1 MKRFKN
7 PWDLEAV
14 MAHLCA
20 VDFILPC
27 LKGGETPKQKL
38 TNQSA
43 GELRGPR
50 LPSRGAL
57 VFFGSGKDLTET
69 LRQVEYGRIPP
80 GSEESKLGME
90 KTFLGIT
97 SLRTRRA
104 DCGTHSPF
112 AQRATGAK
120 RPAALFS

>member
-1 MKRFKN
+1 MF
-7 PWDLEAV
+7 
-14 MAHLCA
+14 
-20 VDFILPC
+20 
-27 LKGGETPKQKL
+27 KGGDPKTK
-38 TNQSA
+38 TNNPACWGIEGSWVSI
-43 GELRGPR
+43 P
-50 LPSRGAL
+50 GAL

-69 LRQVEYGRIPP
+69 LWQVECGRIPL

-120 RPAALFS
+120 CPAGLFS